1 MSGSSAGFSKL
12 LNNVFP
18 RMPDF
23 YGQLNEQ
30 CNLVFEAA
38 SLFVEYMEKN
48 DPAKG
53 EQVAAL
59 EHAAD
64 DVKARNLTVL
74 AQAFATPMDREDLFR
89 AISSID
95 MVLNYLKTTVREMQV
110 LNVKPDAHTIAMAN
124 LLKDGTEALKQ
135 GYAKLSM
142 HPASAE
148 ADCQVIAKT
157 ERNIEKEYRKAIAS
171 LFSADDTL
179 KELHNHIENAEE
191 RAIARVLDMFRRR
204 EVYRHISNAADTL
217 KSAGSTLHDIV
228 VQIA

>member
-1 MSGSSAGFSKL
+1 MSGSGGTFSKL

-30 CNLVFEAA
+30 CTVVADAA
-38 SLFVEYMEKN
+38 NLFVEYMEKN

-53 EQVAAL
+53 EAVAAL
-59 EHAAD
+59 EHTAD
-64 DVKARNLTVL
+64 DIKARNLTVL

-89 AISSID
+89 AYSTID
-95 MVLNYLKTTVREMQV
+95 QVLNYMKTTVREMQT
-110 LNVKPDAHTIAMAN
+110 LNVKPDAHTIEMATI
-124 LLKDGTEALKQ
+124 LRDGVLALRQ
-135 GYAKLSM
+135 GYAKLAL

-148 ADCQVIAKT
+148 QDCVVVAKA
-157 ERNIEKEYRKAIAS
+157 ERNIEKVYRKAIAD
-171 LFSADDTL
+171 LFSADETL
-179 KELHNHIENAEE
+179 KELHNHLENAEE

-204 EVYRHISNAADTL
+204 EIYRHISNAGDTL
-217 KSAGSTLHDIV
+217 ASAGSTLHDIV